1 MESMSKRRM
10 QKLFIVAAILL
21 AAFLVYVPELRYGL
35 VYDDYPQLITNPR
48 LTMWSYV
55 PGYFTTHLWAHSSR
69 IAPIY
74 YRPLFLLWFRL
85 VYALLGPPAPI
96 WHLPSVLAHVIATAC
111 VFALL
116 GRLTGN
122 FQGAA
127 LGTLLFAIHPIHTEP
142 VAWVSS
148 CGDLLLTIVLVL
160 CVYFYAKR
168 QGPVSWLAMLF
179 ALLAMFTKEI
189 GIVAPVL
196 LFAYAWTYSSFRSA
210 ASNAPPYVLSAALYM
225 AFRMNALGSAVTGA
239 HPEMSFAAMVLNWPH
254 VLAAY
259 ARHLIWPV
267 HLSLSY
273 DVSGGSFLW
282 PLMLTLAVLTGLV
295 WLLHD
300 NDATIRFGAAWVAIT
315 LAPALAIRYITW
327 DDYVHDR
334 YLYLPS
340 VGLAL
345 IAAVWLGRIQF
356 TVRRSVA
363 ACTLVLVLCWGTR
376 LNLHIWQ
383 DGVSLFTRA
392 METAPRNVIVKNNL
406 AEAYLTAQR
415 PDEAFPLL
423 QQLLRD
429 YPDFDL
435 ANRNMARYYWEIG
448 DVKEANRY
456 QEISRQ
462 LGQR

>member
-1 MESMSKRRM
+1 MR
-10 QKLFIVAAILL
+10 KLLIVAAILL
-21 AAFLVYVPELRYGL
+21 AAFLVYLPELRYAL
-35 VYDDYPQLITNPR
+35 VYDDYPQLISNPR
-48 LTMWSYV
+48 LTTWGYV

-116 GRLTGN
+116 RRLSGN

-148 CGDLLLTIVLVL
+148 CGDLLLTIFLVL
-160 CVYFYAKR
+160 CAYFYAKR
-168 QGPVSWLAMLF
+168 QGPVSWLAMLS

-196 LFAYAWTYSSFRSA
+196 LFAYEWTHSGFRNA
-210 ASNAPPYVLSAALYM
+210 ASKTPPYTVPALLYM
-225 AFRMNALGSAVTGA
+225 AFRMNALGGAVTGA
-239 HPEMSFAAMVLNWPH
+239 HPEMSFMAMVLNWPR

-273 DVSGGSFLW
+273 DVSDGGFLW
-282 PLMLTLAVLTGLV
+282 PLMLTLAMLAVLV
-295 WLLHD
+295 WLLRD
-300 NDATIRFGAAWVAIT
+300 SDATIRFGAAWVAIT

-345 IAAVWLGRIQF
+345 IAAVWLGRTRF
-356 TVRRSVA
+356 TASHSVI
-363 ACTLVLVLCWGTR
+363 ACALGLVLCWETR
-376 LNLHIWQ
+376 LNLRVWQ

-392 METAPRNVIVKNNL
+392 MDTAPRNEIVKNNL

-415 PDEAFPLL
+415 PHEAFPLL

-456 QEISRQ
+456 QEISRR

>member
-1 MESMSKRRM
+1 MR
-10 QKLFIVAAILL
+10 KLLIVAGILL
-21 AAFLVYVPELRYGL
+21 AAFLVYLPELRYAL
-35 VYDDYPQLITNPR
+35 VYDDYPQLISNPR

-69 IAPIY
+69 IAAIY
-74 YRPLFLLWFRL
+74 YRPLFLLWFRV

-96 WHLPSVLAHVIATAC
+96 WHLPSVLAHVIATGC

-116 GRLTGN
+116 RRLTGN

-127 LGTLLFAIHPIHTEP
+127 LGTLLFAIDPIHTEP

-148 CGDLLLTIVLVL
+148 CGDLLLTILVVL

-196 LFAYAWTYSSFRSA
+196 LFAYEWTYSGFQSA
-210 ASNAPPYVLSAALYM
+210 VSKAPPYALSAVLYM

-239 HPEMSFAAMVLNWPH
+239 PAEMSFTAMVLNWPR

-282 PLMLTLAVLTGLV
+282 PLMLTLAVVAGLV
-295 WLLHD
+295 WLLRD

-345 IAAVWLGRIQF
+345 IAAVWLGRVRF
-356 TVRRSVA
+356 TVPRAIA
-363 ACTLVLVLCWGTR
+363 ACALGVVLCWGTR
-376 LNLHIWQ
+376 LNLRVWQ
-383 DGVSLFTRA
+383 DGVPLFTRA

-415 PDEAFPLL
+415 PGEAFPLL
-423 QQLLRD
+423 QELLRD

-448 DVKEANRY
+448 DVKKANRY
-456 QEISRQ
+456 RELSRRP
-462 LGQR
+462 GQR